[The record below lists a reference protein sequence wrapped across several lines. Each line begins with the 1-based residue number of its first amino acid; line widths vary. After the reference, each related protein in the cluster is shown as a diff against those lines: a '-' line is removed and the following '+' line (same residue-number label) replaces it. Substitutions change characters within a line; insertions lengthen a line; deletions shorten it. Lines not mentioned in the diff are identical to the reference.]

1 MLAKEEQ
8 IKAANERCETGA
20 GRGRVC
26 EQKERRRERES
37 EGSMLAL
44 NQTLPF
50 SFPFPFA
57 QPRTSRS
64 PALSPLDIYK
74 KHAPGSITMNLSS

>member
-26 EQKERRRERES
+26 EQKERRREREKEVCLRS
-37 EGSMLAL
+37 TKLSLSL
-44 NQTLPF
+44 SLF
-50 SFPFPFA
+50 LFA

>member
-26 EQKERRRERES
+26 EQKERRREREKEVCLRS
-37 EGSMLAL
+37 TKLSLSLSLFLLL
-44 NQTLPF
+44 NPGHLV
-50 SFPFPFA
+50 
-57 QPRTSRS
+57 
-64 PALSPLDIYK
+64 PLLYRLLIFTK
-74 KHAPGSITMNLSS
+74 STHQVPSQ

>member
-26 EQKERRRERES
+26 EQKEGES

-50 SFPFPFA
+50 SFPFPFCST
-57 QPRTSRS
+57 Q
-64 PALSPLDIYK
+64 DISFPCFI
-74 KHAPGSITMNLSS
+74 AS

>member
-26 EQKERRRERES
+26 EQKEERRREREREVCLRS
-37 EGSMLAL
+37 TKLSLSL
-44 NQTLPF
+44 SL
-50 SFPFPFA
+50 FA